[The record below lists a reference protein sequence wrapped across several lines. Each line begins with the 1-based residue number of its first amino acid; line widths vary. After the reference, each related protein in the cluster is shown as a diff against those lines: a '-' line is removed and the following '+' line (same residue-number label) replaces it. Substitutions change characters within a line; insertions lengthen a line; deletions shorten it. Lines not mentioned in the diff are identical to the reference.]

1 MHGSNTDPNL
11 RHYRVHLKVI
21 FTVGLSQFWVLSIKL
36 RENNFKKLTQG
47 QFDARVRLGMKIRWI
62 GPEHRMRMNWGLRR
76 VKRTSDRTRDR
87 VMDFGV
93 DTPKST
99 ILVAMRNVMP
109 IRVVGLATQRSCC
122 IR

>member
-1 MHGSNTDPNL
+1 
-11 RHYRVHLKVI
+11 
-21 FTVGLSQFWVLSIKL
+21 VGLSQFWVLSIKL

-109 IRVVGLATQRSCC
+109 IRVVDLAAQRSCC